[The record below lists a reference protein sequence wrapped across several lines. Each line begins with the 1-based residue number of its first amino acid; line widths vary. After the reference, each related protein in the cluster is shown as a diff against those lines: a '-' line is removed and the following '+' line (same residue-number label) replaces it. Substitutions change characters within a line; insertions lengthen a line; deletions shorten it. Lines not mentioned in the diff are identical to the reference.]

1 MMEFDMRIVRRGLL
15 LAGIAAAALAM
26 PAGLAVPSGPALA
39 ASASQAAAPVGPVQ
53 RLDNTLIEVMRN
65 ADQLKFQGRYDKLA
79 PVLNAVFDVPEMTRI
94 AVGPMWND
102 ASESEKTE
110 MVDVFGRYMVTM
122 YAARFKGYRGETFEI
137 ADSKE
142 RDGGR
147 VLVVTKLNRKDDE
160 PVQLSYLMKGQ
171 GDNWHVTDV
180 YYNGSISQLAQLRS
194 EFSGTLRTGGVK
206 KLKSVL
212 EDKIKQLQGGA

>member
-1 MMEFDMRIVRRGLL
+1 MRLVRRGLL
-15 LAGIAAAALAM
+15 LAGIAVSALAM
-26 PAGLAVPSGPALA
+26 PTLLALPAVPAQA
-39 ASASQAAAPVGPVQ
+39 ASAAQAAAPVGPVQ
-53 RLDNTLIEVMRN
+53 RLDNALIEVMKN
-65 ADQLKFQGRYDKLA
+65 AEALKFQGRYDKLA
-79 PVLNAVFDVPEMTRI
+79 PVLSAVFDVPSMTKI

-102 ASESEKTE
+102 ATPEDQKA
-110 MVDVFGRYMVTM
+110 MVEVFGRYMTTM
-122 YAARFKGYRGETFEI
+122 YAARFNGYGGETFEI

-147 VLVVTKLNRKDDE
+147 VLVITKLIRKDKE
-160 PVQLSYLMKGQ
+160 PVELSYLMKGE

-194 EFSGTLRTGGVK
+194 EFAGSLRDGGVK

>member
-1 MMEFDMRIVRRGLL
+1 MEFDMRLVRRGLL
-15 LAGIAAAALAM
+15 LAGIAVSALAM
-26 PAGLAVPSGPALA
+26 PTVLLAPSAPALA
-39 ASASQAAAPVGPVQ
+39 ASASQAAAPVGQVQ
-53 RLDNTLIEVMRN
+53 RLDDALIDVMQN
-65 ADQLKFQGRYDKLA
+65 AEQLKFQGRYDKLA
-79 PVLNAVFDVPEMTRI
+79 PVLNAVFDVPAMTRM

-110 MVDVFGRYMVTM
+110 MVEVFGRYMVTM
-122 YAARFKGYRGETFEI
+122 YAARFKGFSGETFEI

-147 VLVVTKLNRKDDE
+147 VLVITKLTRKDKE
-160 PVQLSYLMKGQ
+160 PIELSYLMKGA
-171 GDNWHVTDV
+171 GDDWHVTDV

-194 EFSGTLRTGGVK
+194 EFSATLRDGGVK
-206 KLKSVL
+206 NLKSVL

>member
-1 MMEFDMRIVRRGLL
+1 MRLVRRGLL
-15 LAGIAAAALAM
+15 MAGIALTA
-26 PAGLAVPSGPALA
+26 LAVPAVLTVQPQPAVA
-39 ASASQAAAPVGPVQ
+39 ASAAQAAAPIGAVQ
-53 RLDNTLIEVMRN
+53 RLDNALLDVMQN
-65 ADQLKFQGRYDKLA
+65 ADALKFQGRYEKLA

-102 ASESEKTE
+102 ASQSEQAE

-122 YAARFKGYRGETFEI
+122 YAARFNGYDGETFEI

-147 VLVVTKLNRKDDE
+147 LLVMTKLNRKDKE
-160 PVQLSYLMKGQ
+160 PVELSYLMKGQ

-194 EFSGTLRTGGVK
+194 EFSGALRNGGVK
-206 KLKSVL
+206 NLKSIL
-212 EDKIKQLQGGA
+212 EDKIKQMQGGA

>member
-1 MMEFDMRIVRRGLL
+1 MEFDMRIVRRGLL
-15 LAGIAAAALAM
+15 LAGIALSAVAI
-26 PAGLAVPSGPALA
+26 PAVLAVPSAPALA

-53 RLDNTLIEVMRN
+53 RLDNALVDVMQN
-65 ADQLKFQGRYDKLA
+65 ADALKFEGRYEKLA

-102 ASESEKTE
+102 ASDTDKKE
-110 MVDVFGRYMVTM
+110 MVEVFGRYMVTM
-122 YAARFKGYRGETFEI
+122 YAARFKGFDGESFEI

-147 VLVVTKLNRKDDE
+147 VLVITKLNRKDKE
-160 PVQLSYLMKGQ
+160 PVELSYLMKGA

-194 EFSGTLRTGGVK
+194 EFSGALRDGGVK
-206 KLKSVL
+206 NLKSVL

>member
-1 MMEFDMRIVRRGLL
+1 MRFVRHGLL
-15 LAGIAAAALAM
+15 LAGIALTASAM
-26 PAGLAVPSGPALA
+26 PAILTVPAAPAMA
-39 ASASQAAAPVGPVQ
+39 ASAVQSAAPVGPVQ
-53 RLDNTLIEVMRN
+53 RLDSALIEVMQN
-65 ADQLKFQGRYDKLA
+65 ADALKFQGRYDKLA

-102 ASESEKTE
+102 ASDSDKKD
-110 MVDVFGRYMVTM
+110 MVEVFGRYMVTM
-122 YAARFKGYRGETFEI
+122 YAARFKGFNGETFEI
-137 ADSKE
+137 AESKN

-147 VLVVTKLNRKDDE
+147 VLVITKMNRENKE
-160 PVQLSYLMKGQ
+160 PVELSYLMKGQ

-194 EFSGTLRTGGVK
+194 EFAGALRDGGVK
-206 KLKSVL
+206 NLKSVL

>member
-1 MMEFDMRIVRRGLL
+1 MEFEMRIVRRGLL
-15 LAGIAAAALAM
+15 LAGFAASAFAMTAIA
-26 PAGLAVPSGPALA
+26 AVPSVPALA
-39 ASASQAAAPVGPVQ
+39 ASAVQAAAPVGPVQ
-53 RLDNTLIEVMRN
+53 RLDTALIDVMQN

-79 PVLNAVFDVPEMTRI
+79 PVLNAVFDVPGMARV

-110 MVDVFGRYMVTM
+110 MVEVFGRYMVTM
-122 YAARFKGYRGETFEI
+122 YAARFKGYHGETFEV
-137 ADSKE
+137 ADSKA

-147 VLVVTKLNRKDDE
+147 VLVITRLNRKDKE
-160 PVQLSYLMKGQ
+160 PVELSYLMKGE
-171 GDNWHVTDV
+171 GDNWHVSDV

-194 EFSGTLRTGGVK
+194 EFSSTLRDGGVK

-212 EDKIKQLQGGA
+212 EDKIKQMQGGV

>member
-1 MMEFDMRIVRRGLL
+1 MRFVRRALL
-15 LAGIAAAALAM
+15 LAGIAVSAM
-26 PAGLAVPSGPALA
+26 PAVLAVSSAPAIA
-39 ASASQAAAPVGPVQ
+39 ASAAQSAAQVGPVQ
-53 RLDNTLIEVMRN
+53 RLDTALIDVMQN
-65 ADQLKFQGRYDKLA
+65 ADALKFRGRYDKLA

-102 ASESEKTE
+102 ASDAEKKD
-110 MVDVFGRYMVTM
+110 MVEVFGRYMTTM
-122 YAARFKGYRGETFEI
+122 YAARFKSYDGETFEI

-147 VLVVTKLNRKDDE
+147 VLVVTKLNRQDKE
-160 PVQLSYLMKGQ
+160 PVQLSYLMKGE

-194 EFSGTLRTGGVK
+194 EFSGALRDGGVK
-206 KLKSVL
+206 NLKSVL

>member
-1 MMEFDMRIVRRGLL
+1 MRFVRRGLL
-15 LAGIAAAALAM
+15 LAGIAASAFAV
-26 PAGLAVPSGPALA
+26 PTLAVPSSPAFA

-53 RLDNTLIEVMRN
+53 RLDNALVEVMKN
-65 ADQLKFQGRYDKLA
+65 AEQLKFQGRYDKLA

-102 ASESEKTE
+102 ASESDKKE
-110 MVDVFGRYMVTM
+110 MVEVFGRYMTTM
-122 YAARFKGYRGETFEI
+122 YAARFKAYHGETFDI

-147 VLVVTKLNRKDDE
+147 VLVSTNLNRKDQE
-160 PVQLSYLMKGQ
+160 PVQLSYLMKGE
-171 GDNWHVTDV
+171 GDNWHATDV

-194 EFSGTLRTGGVK
+194 EFSATLRDGGVK
-206 KLKSVL
+206 SLKSVL
-212 EDKIKQLQGGA
+212 ETKIKQLQGGA

>member
-1 MMEFDMRIVRRGLL
+1 MEFDMRIVRRGLL
-15 LAGIAAAALAM
+15 LAGIALSALAM
-26 PAGLAVPSGPALA
+26 PAVLAVPAAPAVA
-39 ASASQAAAPVGPVQ
+39 ASAAQAAAPVGPVQ
-53 RLDNTLIEVMRN
+53 RLDNALIEVMQN
-65 ADQLKFQGRYDKLA
+65 ADALKFEGRYDKLA

-102 ASESEKTE
+102 ASDTDKKE
-110 MVDVFGRYMVTM
+110 MVEVFGRYMVTM
-122 YAARFKGYRGETFEI
+122 YAARFKGFGGETFEI

-147 VLVVTKLNRKDDE
+147 VLVITKLNRKDKE
-160 PVQLSYLMKGQ
+160 PIELSYLMKGE

-194 EFSGTLRTGGVK
+194 EFNGALRDGGVK
-206 KLKSVL
+206 NLKSIL
-212 EDKIKQLQGGA
+212 EDKIKQMQGGA